1 MIPLEDRIDVDGCY
15 GSVDL
20 FGSSILTSK
29 MELLGPAQIQ
39 TQSIRKAINFL
50 LSIFFVVKTLTS
62 RPADPE
68 IREPPQ
74 SCSQYEF
81 EPFN

>member
-1 MIPLEDRIDVDGCY
+1 MVPLEDRIDVDGCY

-39 TQSIRKAINFL
+39 TQRTRKAM
-50 LSIFFVVKTLTS
+50 IFFVEHIFCGLSRLEDCKTLTS
-62 RPADPE
+62 RPDD
-68 IREPPQ
+68 
-74 SCSQYEF
+74 S
-81 EPFN
+81 